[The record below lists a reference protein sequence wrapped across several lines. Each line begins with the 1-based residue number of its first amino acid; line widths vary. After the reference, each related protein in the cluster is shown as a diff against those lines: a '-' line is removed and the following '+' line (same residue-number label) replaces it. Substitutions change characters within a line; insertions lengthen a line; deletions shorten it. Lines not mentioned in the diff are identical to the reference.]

1 MVDVRFESR
10 RWRLRRL
17 LANIPAKPVGT
28 GTDPCESS
36 GLSSQEFAVEAT
48 SMPMSGQ
55 IALACSVNHS
65 DCIQIVTRL
74 YDHAQ
79 AVNAVVDAN
88 GGSVVP
94 LRLSNPVSRM
104 AN

>member
-1 MVDVRFESR
+1 MSALKADAGDYDVSSPIFR
-10 RWRLRRL
+10 RNPL
-17 LANIPAKPVGT
+17 GT
-28 GTDPCESS
+28 DTDPCESS

-88 GGSVVP
+88 GGSVVA
-94 LRLSNPVSRM
+94 LRPSNPVSRM
-104 AN
+104 GN

>member
-1 MVDVRFESR
+1 M
-10 RWRLRRL
+10 L
-17 LANIPAKPVGT
+17 
-28 GTDPCESS
+28 
-36 GLSSQEFAVEAT
+36 
-48 SMPMSGQ
+48 MSGQ

-94 LRLSNPVSRM
+94 LRPSNPVSRM
-104 AN
+104 GN